1 MQPSDFGSGL
11 SFVPDIEVARRLG
24 AVSHFH
30 QQFWVGFGTVVYSNG
45 SRSSLIFDER
55 LVA

>member
-11 SFVPDIEVARRLG
+11 SFGPDIEVARRLG

-30 QQFWVGFGTVVYSNG
+30 QQFWVGFGTVIYSNG
-45 SRSSLIFDER
+45 SCSSLIFDER